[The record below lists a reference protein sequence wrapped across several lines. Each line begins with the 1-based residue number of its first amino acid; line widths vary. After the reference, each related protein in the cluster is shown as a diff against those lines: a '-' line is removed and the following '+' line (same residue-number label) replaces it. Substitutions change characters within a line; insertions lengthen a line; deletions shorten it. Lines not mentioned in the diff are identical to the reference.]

1 MGAKRRLIERQDT
14 YQYVPLLPSLCSLL
28 SDPSILDEVQQCQF
42 RIHNDGVLE
51 DVCDGSIF
59 KEHPLF
65 AYDPYALQIIAFLDE
80 VELCN
85 PLGTHFKKHKLAIVL
100 FTLGNIHPKRR
111 SSLKVINLLIAATV
125 PIVQKHGIDKVLE
138 PLVRDL
144 KILSTE
150 GVSITVN
157 GEKKTYHGGL
167 LLWLGDNLS
176 SNTIGGFKQSF
187 SFSLQFCR
195 MSYVTNDEYKSM
207 SSSFKLR
214 LRSNDNHIH
223 ECSLITGSDHPLHDH
238 YSKVYGINRRTA
250 LLDIPFFS
258 MFNGGLAF
266 DIMHDILEGVASLEM
281 SLVLGH
287 CIISKNYITL
297 DDYNYRLTNFDYNY
311 TETNKPPPI
320 ASRSILAN
328 GKPLRISASQ
338 SLLLLRKLPFVIG
351 DVVLTDDKNWKCL
364 MLLAK
369 VVDIVLCPWATANLC
384 AVLKYYIEDHHK
396 SFVHLYTESAVIPKF
411 HFLLHY
417 PQQILSVGPM
427 VRTWNMR
434 NVAKLNIFK
443 QASRLGNFKNIA
455 YSIAHRNQRLLCYE
469 LSTAKIL
476 DASSTVFGP
485 CNQSLLFGSEP
496 QHVQNALYSLL
507 PFIGS
512 DVTINHCAWVKVDG
526 KMIKSKSCYIISGC
540 DGLHP
545 RFAKVL
551 KLLVVA
557 DFIVLEVLN
566 CNVHYFDNH
575 FHAYVIEHSWISH
588 T

>member
-1 MGAKRRLIERQDT
+1 MGSKRRLIERQDT

-28 SDPSILDEVQQCQF
+28 SDPSILDEVEF
-42 RIHNDGVLE
+42 RMRNDGVLE
-51 DVCDGSIF
+51 DVCDGSVF

-65 AYDPYALQIIAFLDE
+65 ANDPYALQIIAFLDE
-80 VELCN
+80 IELCN
-85 PLGTHFKKHKLAIVL
+85 PLGTHVKKHKLAIVL
-100 FTLGNIHPKRR
+100 FTLGNIHPKHR

-125 PIVQKHGIDKVLE
+125 PIVEKHEIDKILE
-138 PLVRDL
+138 PLIHDL

-150 GVSITVN
+150 GVNITVN
-157 GEKKTYHGGL
+157 GEKKTYYEGL

-176 SNTIGGFKQSF
+176 SNTVGGFKQSF

-195 MSYVTNDEYKSM
+195 MTNDEYKSL
-207 SSSFKLR
+207 SSSSQLQ
-214 LRSNDNHIH
+214 LRSNDKHIY

-258 MFNGGLAF
+258 MFNGGLAY

-287 CIISKNYITL
+287 CIISNNYITL
-297 DDYNYRLTNFDYNY
+297 DDYNYRLINFDYNY

-338 SLLLLRKLPFVIG
+338 SLLLLRILPFLIG
-351 DVVLTDDKNWKCL
+351 DVVPTDDKNWKCL

-369 VVDIVLCPWATANLC
+369 IVDIVLCPWASANLC

-396 SFVHLYTESAVIPKF
+396 SFVHLYTASAVIPKF

-427 VRTWNMR
+427 IRTWNMR
-434 NVAKLNIFK
+434 NEAKLNIFK

-455 YSIAHRNQRLLCYE
+455 YSIANRHQQLLCYE
-469 LSTAKIL
+469 L
-476 DASSTVFGP
+476 
-485 CNQSLLFGSEP
+485 
-496 QHVQNALYSLL
+496 
-507 PFIGS
+507 
-512 DVTINHCAWVKVDG
+512 
-526 KMIKSKSCYIISGC
+526 
-540 DGLHP
+540 
-545 RFAKVL
+545 
-551 KLLVVA
+551 
-557 DFIVLEVLN
+557 N
-566 CNVHYFDNH
+566 CQQPKY
-575 FHAYVIEHSWISH
+575 
-588 T
+588 